1 MSLVLKVDTT
11 QPEDKPMVLA
21 SEVVQAGGVIVYPTE
36 TLYGIGA
43 NAWDGTAIAK
53 VRAIKRRE
61 GQKPI
66 LVVIKDED
74 QLASLTNQI
83 TDEARLL
90 ISQFWPGPLTLVFKA
105 TKQVPDLLS
114 QGHGTIGVRIPS
126 SPFCLR
132 LLSLCGCPLTST
144 SANLSGGPTLHSVV
158 DIKRAIPRGV
168 DLFLDAGELKPR
180 LPSTVLD
187 VTVSP
192 PRILRCGAVSSED
205 IQRVVPTIVKEG
217 APD

>member
-1 MSLVLKVDTT
+1 MSLVLKVDPT
-11 QPEDKPMVLA
+11 QPEDKPVMLA
-21 SEVVQAGGVIVYPTE
+21 AEVIQAGGVIVYPTE

-43 NAWDGTAIAK
+43 NAWDGVAIAK

-66 LVVIKDED
+66 LVIINNED
-74 QLASLTNQI
+74 QLASLTSQV

-90 ISQFWPGPLTLVFKA
+90 MSRFWPGPLTMVFKA

-114 QGHGTIGVRIPS
+114 QGSGTIGVRIPS
-126 SPFCLR
+126 SPICLR
-132 LLSLCGCPLTST
+132 LLALCGCPLTST
-144 SANLSGGPTLHSVV
+144 SANLSGGPPLHLVA

-168 DLFLDAGELKPR
+168 DLYLDGGELRPT

-192 PRILRCGAVSSED
+192 PRLIRCGAVSNVEL
-205 IQRVVPTIVKEG
+205 RKVVPTIMEED
-217 APD
+217 APR

>member
-1 MSLVLKVDTT
+1 MSLVLKVDAA

-21 SEVVQAGGVIVYPTE
+21 AEVIQAGGVIVYPTE

-43 NAWDGTAIAK
+43 NAWDGVAIAK
-53 VRAIKRRE
+53 VRAIKQRE

-66 LVVIKDED
+66 LVVIKDNE
-74 QLASLTNQI
+74 QLASLTNEVSN
-83 TDEARLL
+83 EAQAL
-90 ISQFWPGPLTLVFKA
+90 IARFWPGPLTMVFTA

-114 QGHGTIGVRIPS
+114 QGSGTIGVRIPS

-132 LLSLCGCPLTST
+132 LLALCGCPLTST
-144 SANLSGGPTLHSVV
+144 SANLSGGPILHSVME
-158 DIKRAIPRGV
+158 IRRAIPRGV
-168 DLFLDAGELKPR
+168 DLFLDAGELRPT

-192 PRILRCGAVSSED
+192 PRILRSGAVPLAD
-205 IQRVVPTIVKEG
+205 LRKVIPAIVGEET
-217 APD
+217 PR

>member
-1 MSLVLKVDTT
+1 MSLVLKVNAT

-21 SEVVQAGGVIVYPTE
+21 AEVIQAGGVIVYPTE

-53 VRAIKRRE
+53 VRAIKQRE

-66 LVVIKDED
+66 LVIVKDEA
-74 QLASLTNQI
+74 QLAMLTNDI
-83 TDEARLL
+83 SSEARAL
-90 ISQFWPGPLTLVFKA
+90 IGKFWPGPLTLVFKA
-105 TKQVPDLLS
+105 TKEVPGVLS
-114 QGHGTIGVRIPS
+114 QGSGTIGVRIQS
-126 SPFCLR
+126 SPLCLR

-144 SANLSGGPTLHSVV
+144 SANLSGKPSLHEVH
-158 DIKRAIPRGV
+158 DIRHAIPRGV
-168 DLFLDAGELKPR
+168 DLFLDAGKLSPT

-192 PRILRCGAVSSED
+192 PRILREGAVPLQAIREV
-205 IQRVVPTIVKEG
+205 IPTVTGKDD
-217 APD
+217 AH

>member
-1 MSLVLKVDTT
+1 MSLVLKVDPT
-11 QPEDKPMVLA
+11 QPEDKPVMLA
-21 SEVVQAGGVIVYPTE
+21 AEVIQAGGVIVYPTE

-43 NAWDGTAIAK
+43 NAWDGAAIAK

-66 LVVIKDED
+66 LVIINNED
-74 QLASLTNQI
+74 QLASLTSQV

-90 ISQFWPGPLTLVFKA
+90 MSRFWPGPLTMVFKA

-114 QGHGTIGVRIPS
+114 QGSGTIGVRIPS
-126 SPFCLR
+126 SPICLR
-132 LLSLCGCPLTST
+132 LLALCGCPLTST
-144 SANLSGGPTLHSVV
+144 SANLSGGPPLHLVA

-168 DLFLDAGELKPR
+168 DLYLDGGELRPT

-192 PRILRCGAVSSED
+192 PRLIRCGAVSNVEL
-205 IQRVVPTIVKEG
+205 RKVVPTIMEED
-217 APD
+217 APR